1 MLTNHLDQNHP
12 SPQSDPCSLN
22 FNSVN
27 DLDRHKL
34 YDCEKITVQCPLQS
48 IRCEEMIPR
57 IHLSRYY
64 LSDQH
69 QKVLT
74 KVVLRMLLNLS
85 IQVSQTIN
93 ILSDGVGNLVDEL
106 ESLSTECDQLVMVD
120 FGNIPNGVTP
130 YILRL
135 SSGLTIG
142 IQETMIQQE
151 TEKQQKLSYSSTMS
165 AETDQFMA
173 MN

>member
-106 ESLSTECDQLVMVD
+106 ESLSTECDQL
-120 FGNIPNGVTP
+120 GN
-130 YILRL
+130 RL
-135 SSGLTIG
+135 QTS
-142 IQETMIQQE
+142 IQESSLVHKSIEEQRPSIDDIKSKQE
-151 TEKQQKLSYSSTMS
+151 TIEREIPSIIKK
-165 AETDQFMA
+165 
-173 MN
+173 N